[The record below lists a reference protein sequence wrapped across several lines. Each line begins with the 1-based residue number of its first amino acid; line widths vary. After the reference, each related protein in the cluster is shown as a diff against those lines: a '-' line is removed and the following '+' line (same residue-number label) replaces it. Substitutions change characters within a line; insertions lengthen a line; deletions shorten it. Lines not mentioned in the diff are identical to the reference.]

1 MALELKQD
9 TAKSIDTL
17 WKTWA
22 ESSLGTAS
30 NESELEATF
39 QNLNYTRFLDIIKTL
54 RSLGLR
60 EEAQPPRLNIMVS
73 GGLRFTLTG
82 DSNIEAYCNDNE
94 IKGKPFNVIMKTRA
108 LPDSALAEVDVAD
121 YNLRI
126 KLRRE
131 QILSA
136 KNVRVLSLLKTWS
149 TQLKS
154 FRYIQRYSFY
164 SAKFPGLRFDA
175 SFVRQN
181 AYVRGK
187 DGRGGFD
194 RKHTFQQANLGTQ
207 PLRFEMEVEALPGR
221 GLKLTEFLTGIS
233 YVLRGIQNT
242 YVITRKVTQE
252 RILELLSKLTRTRPG
267 SFPGALP
274 STFERKNMDIVRE
287 EGVPNIRYTD
297 YNCTDKADGVRCI
310 LVIDPTNGKLFMVD
324 RNLNVI
330 GTDRRLSPE
339 LAADWGGAVL
349 DGEWVT
355 QDLNNNRVS
364 RYYAFDIFNF
374 KRGED
379 VTMHPFYIRTSRPDE
394 IVVSRL
400 AALTDACKV
409 LATADRMY
417 KGIPPSQS
425 FDVRQK
431 IFYMPENLPD
441 VDPLGIFR
449 KAGDA
454 LRDVKTRAEYHTD
467 GLIFTPNAA
476 PLKKFGRW
484 EDQLKWKPAEMNSI
498 DFLVTFE
505 KERTLEGHL
514 SPNDQVMPRIH
525 PETNMEVRTKTV
537 YLHVGANILDQ
548 PRETILYKMALPR
561 HGEDKRFAYRPV
573 RFMPELSDP
582 MASVC
587 YLAINPGATDTAG
600 AAPAARVIPS
610 LADSADMVFCE
621 SGDHIAD
628 GAIVEMSY
636 DPSQPIGWR
645 WKPMRVRWDKTEQFS
660 RGDIGG
666 TLNNINTAN
675 NVWSSIHEPVTEY
688 MIANGS
694 MTPSEHEITEAR
706 RVAEPTKTVYYTH
719 RAPEFDLRRISG
731 MTAFHNHYIKENIL
745 LRRVL
750 RPGNALLDMSV
761 GQGGD
766 LHKWVAAQVGFVLGC
781 DIASFGITD
790 KMNGAYARYMNKV
803 IKAQSMGLTVPP
815 MIFACA
821 DSSKRYSDGSAGLE
835 EIDRQILRTMY
846 GEDIPTAPP
855 LAKQYKNLGKPQFP
869 GFDVCAIMFALHYF
883 FSDEVTLNGLL
894 HNIHESLKVGG
905 YFIGCC
911 FDGDS
916 VVRILRERRIL
927 TGEVLNGVDGESV
940 IWSITKQYEG
950 DALPATSEGLGK
962 KIDVEFISIGQKLS
976 EYLVSWT
983 YLQSK
988 MSEIGLELLNDDE
1001 LEELGLSHSSNTFN
1015 VSHRMAEEGGDRY
1028 AMSDSQKQFS
1038 FLNRWFIFRRREL
1051 KNTLPEL
1058 RTLPPPPPQ
1067 PLPLPSPA
1075 TSSKSNAAAVVAEN
1089 AGEYLVAAPA
1099 LYNQH
1104 TEVLDMNGVVGVIS
1118 SVTEPVLVLYGPH
1131 AGENVHTY
1139 TLEFMDGGGEIAYE
1153 FDLVPIP
1160 GSDRLRYTR
1169 PRTPMAPP
1177 PTIPE
1182 RGTPTYNAMLPLESN
1197 TPTSNSM
1204 PPLESNTPTSNSR
1217 LPLESDSPEA
1227 AEAEAAAEA
1236 AAEAEAAS
1244 IKPKLELADG
1254 PIFQFFHQS
1263 ASKDDLGIKN
1273 VPASVKKNW
1282 RRYLSPYAPFAFHD
1296 LDDPSIEYPSL
1307 EAAWYGTM
1315 IGIASNKPGLRGPMF
1330 SVESNTHQSAARA
1343 RGEVAFNPEQIE
1355 SYVEEGKKYYGLI
1368 DTDAKLKRTGIVIDK
1383 DIWEKRKEQ
1392 VLIDL
1397 LQQRY
1402 DRDPV
1407 FKDIV
1412 DTIRAKKAR
1421 VYFYS
1426 KSGKDSDLSGTL
1438 ADGVIHGDN
1447 LLGRAIMFHAGLTY

>member
-9 TAKSIDTL
+9 TAKAIDTL
-17 WKTWA
+17 WKTW
-22 ESSLGTAS
+22 EENSLGTAS
-30 NESELEATF
+30 NETELEATF
-39 QNLNYTRFLDIIKTL
+39 QNLNYTRFLDVIKTL

-60 EEAQPPRLNIMVS
+60 EEPQPPRLNILVA
-73 GGLRFTLTG
+73 GGMRFTLTG
-82 DSNIEAYCNDNE
+82 DANVEAYCNDNDL
-94 IKGKPFNVIMKTRA
+94 KGKPFNVIMKTRA
-108 LPDSALAEVDVAD
+108 LPEGKQAEVDIAD
-121 YNLRI
+121 YNMRI

-131 QILSA
+131 QTLSA

-164 SAKFPGLRFDA
+164 STKFPGLRFDA
-175 SFVRQN
+175 SFVRQS
-181 AYVRGK
+181 AYVRGAG
-187 DGRGGFD
+187 GRDGGFD
-194 RKHTFQQANLGTQ
+194 RKQTFQQANLGAQ
-207 PLRFEMEVEALPGR
+207 PLRFEMEVEAIPGKN
-221 GLKLTEFLTGIS
+221 LKLTEFLTGIS
-233 YVLRGIQNT
+233 YVLRGIQNS
-242 YVITRKVTQE
+242 YVITRSITRD

-287 EGVPNIRYTD
+287 EGIPNIRYTD

-310 LVIDPTNGKLFMVD
+310 MVD

-330 GTDRRLSPE
+330 GTDRRLAPE
-339 LAADWGGAVL
+339 LAAEWSGAVL

-355 QDLNNNRVS
+355 QDLDNNRVS
-364 RYYAFDIFNF
+364 RYYAFDIFNT

-379 VTMHPFYIRTSRPDE
+379 VTMRPFYVRTALPDE
-394 IVVSRL
+394 PAVSRL
-400 AALTDACKV
+400 AAMTDACKA
-409 LATADRMY
+409 LAGADRIY

-431 IFYMPENLPD
+431 IFYIPDSLPD
-441 VDPLGIFR
+441 ADPMGIFK

-476 PLKKFGRW
+476 PLRKFGRW
-484 EDQLKWKPAEMNSI
+484 DEQLKWKPADMNSI

-505 KERTLEGHL
+505 KERTLEGNL
-514 SPNDQVMPRIH
+514 SSNDQVTPRIH
-525 PETNMEVRTKTV
+525 PETNMEARTKTM
-537 YLHVGANILDQ
+537 YLYVGANVLDQ
-548 PRETILYKMALPR
+548 PRETILYKMELPR
-561 HGEDKRFAYRPV
+561 HGEDKRFAYKPV

-587 YLAINPGATDTAG
+587 YIGINPGATDTAA

-610 LADSADMVFCE
+610 ISDTADMVFCE
-621 SGDHIAD
+621 SGDHISD

-636 DPSQPIGWR
+636 DPSQPVGWR

-660 RGDIGG
+660 RGEIGG

-688 MIANGS
+688 MITHGS
-694 MTPSEHEITEAR
+694 MTPSEHEIVLEERHSASTA
-706 RVAEPTKTVYYTH
+706 PTKTVYYTH

-731 MTAFHNHYIKENIL
+731 MTAFHNHYIKENLL

-766 LHKWVAAQVGFVLGC
+766 LHKWIAAQVGFVLGC

-790 KMNGAYARYMNKV
+790 KSNGAYARYMNRV
-803 IKAQSMGLTVPP
+803 IKSQGTGVTIPP

-821 DSSKRYSDGSAGLE
+821 DSSKRYSNGSAGLE
-835 EIDRQILRTMY
+835 EIDRQILRTLY

-855 LAKQYKNLGKPQFP
+855 LAKQFRNLGKAQFP

-905 YFIGCC
+905 FFIGCC

-916 VVRILRERRIL
+916 VVRLLRERRIL
-927 TGEVLNGVDGESV
+927 TGETLNGVDGTSV
-940 IWSITKQYEG
+940 IWSITKGYEG
-950 DALPATSEGLGK
+950 DDLPGTGESLGK

-988 MSEIGLELLNDDE
+988 MAEIGLELLND
-1001 LEELGLSHSSNTFN
+1001 EELHTLGLAHSSNTFRA
-1015 VSHRMAEEGGDRY
+1015 SHRMAEEGGDRF

-1058 RTLPPPPPQ
+1058 SSLPPPPPQ
-1067 PLPLPSPA
+1067 PLPLPSA
-1075 TSSKSNAAAVVAEN
+1075 NGGAGAGAAAAAAVEPGATVE
-1089 AGEYLVAAPA
+1089 EMFESPA
-1099 LYNQH
+1099 LYEPL

-1118 SVTEPVLVLYGPH
+1118 SVSGPVVVLSREH
-1131 AGENVHTY
+1131 AGEQAYTY
-1139 TLEFMDGGGEIAYE
+1139 TVEFQDGGVEIVYE
-1153 FDLVPIP
+1153 FDLAPIP
-1160 GSDRLRYTR
+1160 GSERLRYTG
-1169 PRTPMAPP
+1169 PRTPLPAAPGAAES
-1177 PTIPE
+1177 PE
-1182 RGTPTYNAMLPLESN
+1182 
-1197 TPTSNSM
+1197 SM
-1204 PPLESNTPTSNSR
+1204 PSLERNNG
-1217 LPLESDSPEA
+1217 ESGENEEA
-1227 AEAEAAAEA
+1227 AEDDAAAAVEAAAEA
-1236 AAEAEAAS
+1236 A
-1244 IKPKLELADG
+1244 KPKLEMASG
-1254 PIFQFFHQS
+1254 PTYQFYHKS
-1263 ASKDDLGIKN
+1263 AAKDDFGIKL
-1273 VPASVKKNW
+1273 KHW
-1282 RRYLSPYAPFAFHD
+1282 RRYLSPYAPFTYHD
-1296 LDDPSIEYPSL
+1296 LEDPSIEYPSL

-1315 IGIASNKPGLRGPMF
+1315 IGKASNKPGLRGPMF
-1330 SVESNTHQSAARA
+1330 SVASTTHQTAVSE
-1343 RGEVAFNPEQIE
+1343 RGEAAFNPETMD

-1368 DTDAKLKRTGIVIDK
+1368 DTIAKLRRTGIEINK
-1383 DIWEKRKEQ
+1383 EIWNERKEQ

-1397 LQQRY
+1397 LKQRY

-1407 FKDIV
+1407 YKQIV
-1412 DTIRAKKAR
+1412 DSIRSKKAR
-1421 VYFYS
+1421 MYFYS
-1426 KSGKDSDLSGTL
+1426 ISGKDSDLSGSVS
-1438 ADGVIHGDN
+1438 AGSDEIRGAN
-1447 LLGRAIMFHAGLTY
+1447 LLGRAVMYLAGLTY

>member
-1 MALELKQD
+1 MALEFKQD
-9 TAKSIDTL
+9 TAKAIDTL
-17 WKTWA
+17 WKTW
-22 ESSLGTAS
+22 EDSSLGTAS
-30 NESELEATF
+30 NETELEATF
-39 QNLNYTRFLDIIKTL
+39 QHLNYTRFLDVIKTL

-73 GGLRFTLTG
+73 GGMRFTLTG
-82 DSNIEAYCNDNE
+82 DSNIEAYCNDNDLR
-94 IKGKPFNVIMKTRA
+94 GKPFNVIMKTRA
-108 LPDSALAEVDVAD
+108 LPEGALAEVDVAD

-131 QILSA
+131 QTLSA

-175 SFVRQN
+175 SFVRQS
-181 AYVRGK
+181 AYVRGAG
-187 DGRGGFD
+187 GRDGGFD
-194 RKHTFQQANLGTQ
+194 RKHTFQQANLGSQ

-233 YVLRGIQNT
+233 YVLRGIQNA
-242 YVITRKVTQE
+242 YVITRKVTQD

-274 STFERKNMDIVRE
+274 STFERKNMDVVRE
-287 EGVPNIRYTD
+287 DGVPNIRYTD

-310 LVIDPTNGKLFMVD
+310 MVVDPTTGKLFMVD

-330 GTDRRLSPE
+330 GTDRRLAPE
-339 LAADWGGAVL
+339 LAAEWGGAVL

-355 QDLNNNRVS
+355 QDINNNRVS
-364 RYYAFDIFNF
+364 RYYAFDIFNS

-379 VTMHPFYIRTSRPDE
+379 VSMRPFYVRTLRPDE
-394 IVVSRL
+394 VVVSRL
-400 AALTDACKV
+400 AALTEACKV
-409 LATADRMY
+409 LAGADRIY
-417 KGIPPSQS
+417 KGVPPSQS

-431 IFYMPENLPD
+431 IFYMPDNLPD

-467 GLIFTPNAA
+467 GLIFTPNAE
-476 PLKKFGRW
+476 PLRKFGRW
-484 EDQLKWKPAEMNSI
+484 DSQLKWKPAEMNSI

-505 KERTLEGHL
+505 KERTLEGNL
-514 SPNDQVMPRIH
+514 SPNDQVIPRIH
-525 PETNMEVRTKTV
+525 PETNMETRTKTM

-548 PRETILYKMALPR
+548 PRETILYKMELPR

-587 YLAINPGATDTAG
+587 YAAINPGATDTAG

-621 SGDHIAD
+621 SDDHISD

-636 DPSQPIGWR
+636 DPSQPVGWR

-660 RGDIGG
+660 RGEISG

-688 MIANGS
+688 MITNGA
-694 MTPSEHEITEAR
+694 MTPSEREIVEEQRA
-706 RVAEPTKTVYYTH
+706 AAPTKTVYYTH

-731 MTAFHNHYIKENIL
+731 MTAFHNHYIKENLL

-750 RPGNALLDMSV
+750 RPGNALIDMSV

-781 DIASFGITD
+781 DIATYGITD

-803 IKAQSMGLTVPP
+803 IKSQSMGGTVPP

-835 EIDRQILRTMY
+835 EIDRQILRSIY

-883 FSDEVTLNGLL
+883 FSDEITLNGLL

-905 YFIGCC
+905 MFIGCC

-916 VVRILRERRIL
+916 VVRLLRERRIL
-927 TGEVLNGVDGESV
+927 TGETLNGVDGESV
-940 IWSITKQYEG
+940 IWSITKQYTG
-950 DALPATSEGLGK
+950 DELPATSEGLGK

-983 YLQSK
+983 YLQNK
-988 MSEIGLELLNDDE
+988 MAEIGLELLNDDE
-1001 LEELGLSHSSNTFN
+1001 LRELGLTHSSNTFRA
-1015 VSHRMAEEGGDRY
+1015 SHRMAEEGGERY
-1028 AMSDSQKQFS
+1028 AMTDSQKQFS

-1058 RTLPPPPPQ
+1058 HTLPPPPPQ
-1067 PLPLPSPA
+1067 PLPLPGSA
-1075 TSSKSNAAAVVAEN
+1075 ARESAGAGAGAAAAAAELEEMVV
-1089 AGEYLVAAPA
+1089 APA
-1099 LYNQH
+1099 LYEPL

-1118 SVTEPVLVLYGPH
+1118 SVSQPVTVLSGDH
-1131 AGENVHTY
+1131 FGEQVYTY
-1139 TLEFMDGGGEIAYE
+1139 TVEFTDGGAEIVYE
-1153 FDLVPIP
+1153 FDLAPIP
-1160 GSDRLRYTR
+1160 SSGRLRYTG
-1169 PRTPMAPP
+1169 PRIPVAVSEPIAPASAETP
-1177 PTIPE
+1177 
-1182 RGTPTYNAMLPLESN
+1182 
-1197 TPTSNSM
+1197 NSM
-1204 PPLESNTPTSNSR
+1204 PELERN
-1217 LPLESDSPEA
+1217 E
-1227 AEAEAAAEA
+1227 EAEAAAAMEA
-1236 AAEAEAAS
+1236 ATEATEAA
-1244 IKPKLELADG
+1244 KPKLELADG
-1254 PIFQFFHQS
+1254 PVFQFYHKS
-1263 ASKDDLGIKN
+1263 AAKDDFGIKL
-1273 VPASVKKNW
+1273 KHW
-1282 RRYLSPYAPFAFHD
+1282 RRYLSPYAPFTYHD
-1296 LDDPSIEYPSL
+1296 LEDPSIEYPSL

-1315 IGIASNKPGLRGPMF
+1315 IGVASNKPGLRGPMF
-1330 SVESNTHQSAARA
+1330 SVESTTHQTAATE
-1343 RGEVAFNPEQIE
+1343 RGEEAFNPEQID

-1368 DTDAKLKRTGIVIDK
+1368 DTPAKLRRTGIEINK
-1383 DIWEKRKEQ
+1383 ELWNERKEQ
-1392 VLIDL
+1392 ALIDL
-1397 LQQRY
+1397 LKQRY
-1402 DRDPV
+1402 DRDPAY
-1407 FKDIV
+1407 KQIV
-1412 DTIRAKKAR
+1412 DSIRSKKAR

-1426 KSGKDSDLSGTL
+1426 ISGKDSDLSGT
-1438 ADGVIHGDN
+1438 VSGDEIRGAN
-1447 LLGRAIMFHAGLTY
+1447 LLGRAVMYLAGLTY

>member
-1 MALELKQD
+1 MALEFKQD
-9 TAKSIDTL
+9 TAKAIDTL
-17 WKTWA
+17 WKTWE

-30 NESELEATF
+30 NETELEAAF
-39 QNLNYTRFLDIIKTL
+39 QNLNYTRFLDVIKTL

-60 EEAQPPRLNIMVS
+60 EEPQPPRLNIFVS
-73 GGLRFTLTG
+73 GGMRFTLTG
-82 DSNIEAYCNDNE
+82 DSNIEAYCNDNDL
-94 IKGKPFNVIMKTRA
+94 KGKPFNVIMKTRA
-108 LPDSALAEVDVAD
+108 LPDGALAEVDVDD

-131 QILSA
+131 QTLSS

-181 AYVRGK
+181 PYVRGAG
-187 DGRGGFD
+187 GREGGFD
-194 RKHTFQQANLGTQ
+194 RTHTFQQANLGAQ

-233 YVLRGIQNT
+233 YVLRGIQNA
-242 YVITRKVTQE
+242 YVFTRKVTQN
-252 RILELLSKLTRTRPG
+252 RILELLSKLTRTRPN

-310 LVIDPTNGKLFMVD
+310 LVVDPTSGKLFMID

-330 GTDRRLSPE
+330 GTDRRLAPA
-339 LAADWGGAVL
+339 LAAEWGGTVL

-355 QDLNNNRVS
+355 QDINNNRVS
-364 RYYAFDIFNF
+364 RYYAFDIFNS

-379 VTMHPFYIRTSRPDE
+379 VTMRPFYIRTVRPEDA
-394 IVVSRL
+394 VVSRL
-400 AALTDACKV
+400 AALTEACKV
-409 LATADRMY
+409 LASADRIY
-417 KGIPPSQS
+417 KGIPSNQS

-431 IFYMPENLPD
+431 LFYIPDSPPD
-441 VDPLGIFR
+441 VDPLGIFK

-454 LRDVKTRAEYHTD
+454 IRDVKTRAEYHTD

-476 PLKKFGRW
+476 PLRKFGRW
-484 EDQLKWKPAEMNSI
+484 DEQLKWKPAEMNSI

-505 KERTLEGHL
+505 KERTLEGNL
-514 SPNDQVMPRIH
+514 SRNDMVIPRIH
-525 PETNMEVRTKTV
+525 PETHMETRTKTI

-548 PRETILYKMALPR
+548 PRETILYKMALPA

-587 YLAINPGATDTAG
+587 YLAINPGATDTAA

-610 LADSADMVFCE
+610 MAETADMVFCE
-621 SGDHIAD
+621 SGDAITD

-636 DPSQPIGWR
+636 DPAKPVGWR
-645 WKPMRVRWDKTEQFS
+645 WKPMRVRWDKTDQFS
-660 RGDIGG
+660 RGEISG

-675 NVWSSIHEPVTEY
+675 SVWSSIHEPVTEY
-688 MIANGS
+688 MITNGS
-694 MTPSEHEITEAR
+694 MTPSEHEIVEEQRA
-706 RVAEPTKTVYYTH
+706 AAPTKSVYYTH

-731 MTAFHNHYIKENIL
+731 MTAFHNHYIKENLL
-745 LRRVL
+745 LRRVI

-781 DIASFGITD
+781 DIASFGIVD
-790 KMNGAYARYMNKV
+790 KMNGAYARYMNKM
-803 IKAQSMGLTVPP
+803 IKTQSMGGSLAP
-815 MIFACA
+815 MIFVNA

-835 EIDRQILRTMY
+835 EIDRQILRTIY

-883 FSDEVTLNGLL
+883 FSDEITLNGLL

-905 YFIGCC
+905 FFIGCC
-911 FDGDS
+911 FDGDT

-927 TGEVLNGVDGESV
+927 KGESLNGVDGESV
-940 IWSITKQYEG
+940 IWTITKQYDG
-950 DALPATSEGLGK
+950 DELPATAEGLGK

-983 YLQSK
+983 YLQTK
-988 MSEIGLELLNDDE
+988 MAEIGLELLNDDE
-1001 LEELGLSHSSNTFN
+1001 LRELGLSHSSNTFRA
-1015 VSHRMAEEGGDRY
+1015 SHRMAEENGERY
-1028 AMSDSQKQFS
+1028 AMTDSQKQFS

-1067 PLPLPSPA
+1067 PLPMPSA
-1075 TSSKSNAAAVVAEN
+1075 ASTGAAAAAAAAVAEAPVVAAE
-1089 AGEYLVAAPA
+1089 EMVTAPA
-1099 LYNQH
+1099 LYEPLM
-1104 TEVLDMNGVVGVIS
+1104 EVVDMNGVLGVIS
-1118 SVTEPVLVLYGPH
+1118 SVSEPVIVLSGTH
-1131 AGENVHTY
+1131 SGEHVYTY
-1139 TLEFMDGGGEIAYE
+1139 TVEFTDGGAEIVYE
-1153 FDLVPIP
+1153 FDLAPIP
-1160 GSDRLRYTR
+1160 GSTRLRYTGA
-1169 PRTPMAPP
+1169 RTPAVPP
-1177 PTIPE
+1177 PPPPAPAPAVAE
-1182 RGTPTYNAMLPLESN
+1182 APASA
-1197 TPTSNSM
+1197 PTSEEESM
-1204 PPLESNTPTSNSR
+1204 PSLE
-1217 LPLESDSPEA
+1217 
-1227 AEAEAAAEA
+1227 AEEAAAVAIEA
-1236 AAEAEAAS
+1236 S
-1244 IKPKLELADG
+1244 KPKLELADG
-1254 PIFQFFHQS
+1254 PVYQFYHKS
-1263 ASKDDLGIKN
+1263 AAKDDLGIKL
-1273 VPASVKKNW
+1273 KHW
-1282 RRYLSPYAPFAFHD
+1282 RRYLSPYAPFTFHD
-1296 LDDPSIEYPSL
+1296 LEDPSIEYPSL

-1315 IGIASNKPGLRGPMF
+1315 IGLASNKPGLRAPMF
-1330 SVESNTHQSAARA
+1330 SVESNTHQTAATE
-1343 RGEVAFNPEQIE
+1343 RGEAAFNPEQID

-1368 DTDAKLKRTGIVIDK
+1368 DTVAKLKRTGIQINK
-1383 DIWEKRKEQ
+1383 ELWNERKEQ
-1392 VLIDL
+1392 ALIDL
-1397 LQQRY
+1397 LKQRY

-1407 FKDIV
+1407 FKQIV
-1412 DTIRAKKAR
+1412 DAVRSKKAR
-1421 VYFYS
+1421 LYFYS
-1426 KSGKDSDLSGTL
+1426 ISGKDSDLSGSL
-1438 ADGVIHGDN
+1438 SGDEIKGDN
-1447 LLGRAIMFHAGLTY
+1447 LLGRAIMYLAGLTY